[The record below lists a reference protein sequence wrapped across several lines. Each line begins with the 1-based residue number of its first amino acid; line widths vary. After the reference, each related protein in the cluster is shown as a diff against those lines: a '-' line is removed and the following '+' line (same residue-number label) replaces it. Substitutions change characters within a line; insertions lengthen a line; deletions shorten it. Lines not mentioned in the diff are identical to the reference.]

1 MATPYWKRE
10 KYIRTLFDYEEEN
23 NIPENQR
30 LTYHPYADIPEI
42 PEASPRK
49 KAYVDIREVMGIVK
63 GMLMILVVLY
73 VILPLDF
80 VPGPIDDLL
89 LILFT
94 VASQKRQTPVG
105 YEE

>member
-1 MATPYWKRE
+1 M
-10 KYIRTLFDYEEEN
+10 D
-23 NIPENQR
+23 
-30 LTYHPYADIPEI
+30 
-42 PEASPRK
+42 
-49 KAYVDIREVMGIVK
+49 GIVK

-73 VILPLDF
+73 VISPLDF

-94 VASQKRQTPVG
+94 LASQKRHTPVV

>member
-1 MATPYWKRE
+1 M
-10 KYIRTLFDYEEEN
+10 DG
-23 NIPENQR
+23 
-30 LTYHPYADIPEI
+30 
-42 PEASPRK
+42 
-49 KAYVDIREVMGIVK
+49 VVK
-63 GMLMILVVLY
+63 GMLLVLVVLY

-94 VASQKRQTPVG
+94 VASQKRQTPVV